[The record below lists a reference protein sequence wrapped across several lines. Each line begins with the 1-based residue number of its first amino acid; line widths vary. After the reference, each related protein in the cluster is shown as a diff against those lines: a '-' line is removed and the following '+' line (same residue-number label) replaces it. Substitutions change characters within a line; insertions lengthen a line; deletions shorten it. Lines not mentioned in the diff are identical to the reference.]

1 MQGFFNVDKLINV
14 IDYISKLKNTNHT
27 IILIGE
33 ESALMNF
40 FQFYQHPFRI
50 KTLQKVGMDGTYL
63 KIKRPYMT
71 NPQITSYPI
80 MKT

>member
-1 MQGFFNVDKLINV
+1 
-14 IDYISKLKNTNHT
+14 
-27 IILIGE
+27 
-33 ESALMNF
+33 MNF

-50 KTLQKVGMDGTYL
+50 KTLQKVVMDGTYL

-71 NPQITSYPI
+71 NPQITSYSM